1 VSDAVT
7 RRETCRICESER
19 LYSFLDLGEMP
30 PANDFVDDPE
40 TDQDEYPLEVVVCE
54 DCDHVQ
60 LRHTVD
66 PEILFAN
73 YHYFS
78 SASAPLFDHFG
89 AYADTVAE
97 RYLGADPLVVEIGS
111 NDGVLLSQFDDD
123 VATLGI
129 EPASNVAEAARERGV
144 ETRNDFFGESVA
156 ASVREEYGAADA
168 ILANNVVGHIDD
180 LHDLMRGIDRLLTPE
195 GVFVV
200 EVPYLVD
207 TVSNNQFDQVYH
219 EHLSY
224 FSVRSFQRLAEQFD
238 MAVRDVER
246 QSVHGGTVR
255 VQVQRASAD
264 GSPDRMVRDLESL
277 ELALGFDE
285 REAYDEFARRVER
298 TKSGITTL
306 FDRLKTE
313 DVSLVGY
320 GATAK
325 GNVLLNYCDVGP
337 ETLDYILDT
346 TPAKQGT
353 YSPGKKVPVRE
364 PDVFYAD
371 PPEYA
376 VLLAWNYREAILHN
390 EAEREFRQSGGQ
402 FVLPIPAVDIL

>member
-1 VSDAVT
+1 MSDAVT